1 MGHPVQ
7 TQTKRLYVLL
17 CVLENLFDKNF
28 DENLFF
34 SLSWLQIPYNFH
46 CMVNDDQGESSYQPE
61 LDELITLKEAAELS
75 GLSYSHMRYLA
86 RESHIWA
93 KKLGHNW
100 FTTEAAV
107 NEYLARDRRPGPK
120 PKSDSSG
127 SSE

>member
-1 MGHPVQ
+1 MA
-7 TQTKRLYVLL
+7 
-17 CVLENLFDKNF
+17 
-28 DENLFF
+28 
-34 SLSWLQIPYNFH
+34 
-46 CMVNDDQGESSYQPE
+46 NDDKGESSSQPD

-86 RESHIWA
+86 RESYIWA

-120 PKSDSSG
+120 PKSDLPG